1 MAAEYECCVC
11 HHPIVDAIA
20 PPLGSAERMCRVCS
34 FLDGM
39 GFDQAAQERIRE
51 FVGQP
56 TMPFGYGRARIEQ
69 RHADALGA
77 DIDPDLQRAF
87 QYHIGGVAR
96 IALMEQNLTGPQSAA
111 AAQGQHFLGEFSAQ
125 QGEQTAAAD
134 GGGGARQGR
143 IDDLGQ

>member
-69 RHADALGA
+69 RHAEEG
-77 DIDPDLQRAF
+77 RARGICVF
-87 QYHIGGVAR
+87 NVPPEIPQEKGPA
-96 IALMEQNLTGPQSAA
+96 ETGPS
-111 AAQGQHFLGEFSAQ
+111 
-125 QGEQTAAAD
+125 
-134 GGGGARQGR
+134 RR
-143 IDDLGQ
+143 DLGLSQPPEPISLESGRS